1 MRFGFD
7 LFKGLGIYYVD
18 ESTNQI
24 KLINCDIISSDLC
37 DNSASVLRGF
47 RFLREQAFFKE
58 IEKPNY
64 IVWMDCGKH
73 FRNYLVAD
81 YLLNE
86 LANKEQI
93 HGLDFNFQ

>member
-1 MRFGFD
+1 M
-7 LFKGLGIYYVD
+7 D
-18 ESTNQI
+18 ENTNQI
-24 KLINCDIISSDLC
+24 NLINCDIISSDLS

-47 RFLREQAFFKE
+47 RFLREQKFFKE

-73 FRNYLVAD
+73 FRNYHVAD

-86 LANKEQI
+86 LANKERI
-93 HGLDFNFQ
+93 NGLTFILS